1 MNEISVVVNQKPG
14 TISWNFEEIKKRLNE
29 ELEVY
34 QKTAYTDDTI
44 KTAKGDVADLRKLA
58 KAIEDRRK
66 EVKEKCLEPYA
77 PIEAQ
82 AKELIDLIEK
92 PIQAI
97 NDQVKDYEKRRKE
110 KARAEIN
117 AYWTQ
122 KAEKLPEDIREKAK
136 KAIYDDR
143 WENATATKKSWR
155 EGIENGIQKIL
166 DEIGTIKSFSSEF
179 EEDMLAVYK
188 VDLSLQ
194 KAIQKMNELNAQKER
209 ILEQERKRREAEEA
223 ERKRQEEEK
232 QRREELERQKA
243 QEEQQQDKTPNIPE
257 KQSYVSGG
265 SIPTGRIPQ
274 PQAAAQ
280 MGHQGTPVNSGIPG
294 GHVPHPDEPV
304 KMGQNPEPETKAYPN
319 GEMRTVR
326 ILGTKEQI
334 TKILSYIRF
343 TGATYEEV

>member
-1 MNEISVVVNQKPG
+1 MNEISVVVLQTPG
-14 TISWNFEEIKKRLNE
+14 EVSWNYLEIKNRLKE

-34 QKTAYTDDTI
+34 KKTAYTDDTI
-44 KTAKGDVADLRKLA
+44 KTAKSDIADLRKLA

-66 EVKEKCLEPYA
+66 EVKEKCLEPYTS
-77 PIEAQ
+77 IENQ
-82 AKELIDLIEK
+82 AKELVELIEE

-97 NDQVKDYEKRRKE
+97 NNQVKDYEKRRKE

-122 KAEKLPEDIREKAK
+122 KAAELPEDIQEKAK
-136 KAIYDDR
+136 KAIYDER

-166 DEIGTIKSFSSEF
+166 DEIGTIKSFASEF
-179 EEDMLAVYK
+179 EEDMLTVYK

-223 ERKRQEEEK
+223 EKKRQEEER
-232 QRREELERQKA
+232 QRQEELAKKKA
-243 QEEQQQDKTPNIPE
+243 QEEQQRPE
-257 KQSYVSGG
+257 APKNLGGQSFPRGG
-265 SIPTGRIPQ
+265 IPTGKIPQ
-274 PQAAAQ
+274 PQTEAK
-280 MGHQGTPVNSGIPG
+280 MGYTETPVNGGLPG
-294 GHVPHPDEPV
+294 GFAPHPDKSANMEHN
-304 KMGQNPEPETKAYPN
+304 QEPETKAYPN
-319 GEMRTVR
+319 GKMRTVR
-326 ILGTKEQI
+326 ILGTEEQI
-334 TKILSYIRF
+334 TKILNYIRF